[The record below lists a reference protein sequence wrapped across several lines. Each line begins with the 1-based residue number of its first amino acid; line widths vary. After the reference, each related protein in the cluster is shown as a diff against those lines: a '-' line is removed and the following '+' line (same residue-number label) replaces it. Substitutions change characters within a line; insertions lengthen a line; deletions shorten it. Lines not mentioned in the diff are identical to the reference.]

1 MNEIFFRRY
10 KFHLLLIC
18 IGVGW
23 LLVFGFVSQMASQGI
38 IYYDS
43 MSYLESAKNLYVF
56 HRGHQ
61 YRPILMA
68 AINGIPYIFG
78 FGDSAIY
85 ELSFYVNVLCWLAS
99 GILMFELLREFVR
112 PKTAFWLTL
121 LFFSTLG
128 NISYIFHL
136 LTENIYLFFI
146 LSGFYCLSKYYKT
159 KAFKWLSIA
168 LSIFILAML
177 IRPGSQLLAIV
188 LCLFFIR
195 ELIRNFK
202 SKFAFFIYGSL
213 MLVAVQCAGL
223 KYQFG
228 NFTVS
233 YIDAI
238 TYYGYLSCR
247 AEALKNGTEFVQRGN
262 PRGLAMYLLPTPEQ
276 KKLAAADFKYQLTEN
291 TGNLIKAYFID
302 LYDNAKSGTTALMN
316 CKKVDDHIFLGAELF
331 SISKWQNR
339 VLTIVGFAL
348 AVFYFFAAYR
358 KEPLYFL
365 MAVYILYIILL
376 SGVSCAQGDRFH
388 IVTYPFILIL
398 LAKFLQRKK
407 LLDRP

>member
-1 MNEIFFRRY
+1 MNDTFFSRH
-10 KFHLLLIC
+10 KFHLLLI
-18 IGVGW
+18 GVSAVW
-23 LLVFGFVSQMASQGI
+23 LLLFGYVSQIGSQGI

-61 YRPILMA
+61 YRPMLMA

-85 ELSFYVNVLCWLAS
+85 EFSFYVNVFCWLVS
-99 GILMFELLREFVR
+99 GVLLFESLRDFLK
-112 PKTAFWLTL
+112 PKTAFWFALA
-121 LFFSTLG
+121 FFFTLG
-128 NISYIFHL
+128 NVAYIFHL
-136 LTENIYLFFI
+136 LTEHIYLFFI
-146 LSGFYCLSKYYKT
+146 LSAFYCLSKYYKT

-177 IRPGSQLLAIV
+177 IRPGSMLLAIV

-195 ELIRNFK
+195 EVIRNFK
-202 SKFAFFIYGSL
+202 SKFAYLIYGSV
-213 MLVAVQCAGL
+213 MLVLVQCAGL

-247 AEALKNGTEFVQRGN
+247 AESLKNGTEFVQSGN

-291 TGNLIKAYFID
+291 TGNLFKAYFID
-302 LYDNAKSGTTALMN
+302 LYDNTKSGTTALMN

-339 VLTIVGFAL
+339 ILTLIGFAL
-348 AVFYFFAAYR
+348 AVFFFFTCFR
-358 KEPLYFL
+358 KEPLHFL
-365 MAVYILYIILL
+365 MAGYILYIILL
-376 SGVSCAQGDRFH
+376 SGISCAQGDRFH
-388 IVTYPFILIL
+388 MVTYPFILLL
-398 LAKFLQRKK
+398 LAKWLQQRKI
-407 LLDRP
+407 LPQ